1 MDQDIRARL
10 EAWIDAHFDELLSDI
25 SELVAIPS
33 VAGTGDAQAPYGE
46 GCRRALDAALAMA
59 QRYGFDTSNYENHC
73 GSITLRPGKE
83 AQDEIAFW
91 GHLDVVPPGEGWLIT
106 PPYAPVIRDGYLVGR
121 GSDDNKGPA
130 VGVMYLLRAFEELGI
145 KTHHGLRLF
154 LGCDEEAGM
163 KDVAYYA
170 DNYPASGLVIIP
182 DCGFPVCYGE
192 KGIITADIVTD
203 APMDTVLAAK
213 NGMASNIVPDR
224 AEITLRGECA
234 QAEFGEYASAHVQDG
249 CTRIEA
255 KGLSRHSAFPE
266 GGVNAIH
273 EATKAALAA
282 GLLSDHDRK
291 ALAFFTRIN
300 DDYLGT
306 ALGVNGEDE
315 MSGYTTCTG
324 TMTSMT
330 EDGRMALHLNIRS
343 HILADQDKLI
353 ANLEAVCRENGCTL
367 QHVHAS
373 KGNYFPRENPVVDA
387 MTAVFNEIN
396 GCDLKPY
403 VMGGG
408 TYARKL
414 PNALG
419 FGLGALPREATT
431 LFAPGH
437 GGAHQPDE
445 GLHLSNFR
453 KALLI
458 FGMGILEADRSLAQ
472 A

>member
-1 MDQDIRARL
+1 MDQNIRERL
-10 EAWIDAHFDELLSDI
+10 EAWIDAHFDELLADI
-25 SELVAIPS
+25 SALVAIPS
-33 VAGTGDAQAPYGE
+33 VSQKGGSEAPYGE
-46 GCRRALDAALAMA
+46 GSRRALDAALEMA
-59 QRYGFDTSNYENHC
+59 QRYGFATQNYENHC
-73 GSITLRPGKE
+73 GSASLRPGKGPE
-83 AQDEIAFW
+83 DEIAFW
-91 GHLDVVPPGEGWLIT
+91 GHLDVVPPGEGWLVT
-106 PPYAPVIRDGYLVGR
+106 QPYEPVIRDGYLIGR

-145 KTHHGLRLF
+145 KTRHGLRLF

-170 DNYPASGLVIIP
+170 KNYPASKLVIIP

-192 KGIITADIVTD
+192 KGIITADVVTA
-203 APMDTVLAAK
+203 APMETVLAAK

-224 AEITLRGECA
+224 AQLTLRGECA
-234 QAEFGEYASAHVQDG
+234 QADFGEYAAAHAQDG
-249 CTRIEA
+249 ATRIEA
-255 KGLSRHSAFPE
+255 TGLSRHSAFPE

-273 EATKAALAA
+273 EATKAALET
-282 GLLSDHDRK
+282 GLLSEHDK
-291 ALAFFTRIN
+291 AALAFFTRIN

-306 ALGVNGEDE
+306 ALDVDGRDE

-343 HILADQDKLI
+343 HILADQDALI
-353 ANLEAVCRENGCTL
+353 ANLTRISSENGCTL
-367 QHVHAS
+367 ENVHAS
-373 KGNYFPRENPVVDA
+373 KGNYYPRENPIVDA

-396 GCDLKPY
+396 GSDLPPY

-419 FGLGALPREATT
+419 FGLGALPRENTT

-445 GLHLSNFR
+445 GLHLANFK

-458 FGMGILEADRSLAQ
+458 FGMGILAADEALA
-472 A
+472 